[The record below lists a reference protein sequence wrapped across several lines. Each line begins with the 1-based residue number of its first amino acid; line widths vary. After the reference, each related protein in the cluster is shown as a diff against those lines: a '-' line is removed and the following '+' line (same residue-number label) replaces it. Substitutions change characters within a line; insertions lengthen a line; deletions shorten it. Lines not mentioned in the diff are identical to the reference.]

1 MKRKKRGSEGE
12 KERGGGVRESYE
24 VNRQVIAS
32 YIMYV
37 SMIIQGNF
45 LNSFMHVSLHV
56 EESIAN

>member
-1 MKRKKRGSEGE
+1 M
-12 KERGGGVRESYE
+12 RESYE